1 MLLGRAIQGEA
12 GVVLLGDVGREL
24 DPHRLY
30 DVALDVQADDVSGV
44 FTGLIGVGGKLHATG
59 LAPSTDVD
67 LGLDDHRVAD
77 PFGGGHGVF
86 DGGHRLTRADRD
98 VEAREELLALVLEKV
113 HEDSWEVALNT
124 QAGGLG
130 VAVGTAATRRG
141 HDTAGIL
148 GRCL

>member
-1 MLLGRAIQGEA
+1 
-12 GVVLLGDVGREL
+12 
-24 DPHRLY
+24 
-30 DVALDVQADDVSGV
+30 VALDVQADDVSGV
-44 FTGLIGVGGKLHATG
+44 LTGLVGVRGQLHAAG
-59 LAPSTDVD
+59 LAASTDVH

-77 PFGGGHGVF
+77 PFGGGDGVF
-86 DGGHRLTRADRD
+86 DGGHRLTGADRD